1 MDWIKIYCE
10 EDIQKLNSTYGFF
23 EDSYLVKMEYLSG
36 DGVDENMYGFEEQ
49 LNDLKIV
56 FQRLDK
62 NPFSVELWFEHT
74 KRIYMYFHNGNKYLS
89 DIMYA
94 KVCKNEDSYF
104 WTLWEEFDPTNKD
117 HLDLNDVYLIEAE
130 SIKWRII
137 RN

>member
-56 FQRLDK
+56 FQRLDR

-74 KRIYMYFHNGNKYLS
+74 KRINMYFHNGNKYLS

-94 KVCKNEDSYF
+94 KVCKNDDSYF